1 MDMTPER
8 KYIISENYKRITEK
22 IENAKLRRDSS
33 IKGDVTLLAATKTV
47 DPEEILFAI
56 HELGL
61 PAVGENKVQEF
72 LSKYDMLKG
81 QAPLHILGH
90 LQTNKVRQIVGKAD
104 MIESV
109 DSLHL
114 AVEIG
119 KRSQAAGVV
128 TDILAEIN
136 IGREENKTG
145 ILPEETE
152 TFTAAL
158 EEIPGIRLRGL
169 MTMAPICSK
178 KDEYYKYFYKTYE
191 MHLDI
196 FGKKTHNIIES
207 VLSMGM
213 SDSFE
218 AAIEAGATM
227 VRIGSAIFG
236 PRIYL

>member
-1 MDMTPER
+1 MTQER

-22 IENAKLRRDSS
+22 IENAKLRRDKS
-33 IKGDVTLLAATKTV
+33 ITGEVTLLAATKTV
-47 DPEEILFAI
+47 DPEDILFAI
-56 HELGL
+56 QELGL

-72 LSKYDMLKG
+72 LSKYDQLRGK
-81 QAPLHILGH
+81 APLHILGH

-104 MIESV
+104 MIQSV
-109 DSLHL
+109 DSLRL
-114 AVEIG
+114 AEEIG
-119 KRSQAAGVV
+119 KRSVAAGVV

-145 ILPEETE
+145 ILPEQANE
-152 TFTAAL
+152 FTGAL
-158 EEIPGIRLRGL
+158 EEIPGVRLRGL

-178 KDEYYKYFYKTYE
+178 KDEYFKYFCKTYE
-191 MHLDI
+191 IYLDI
-196 FGKKTHNIIES
+196 LRKKSHNIIES